1 MTERDDTLE
10 EIASYIDDSKEAAQR
25 MGKLPLV
32 AALEVMSSEVR
43 SRKGSAIAS
52 EMPYPS
58 QGPKYDES
66 DRANVLEVTYDG
78 STLVLPYEARDVLW
92 DYFEDWDYE
101 GIKLTMKTMTRA
113 EIEALDEFEGF

>member
-52 EMPYPS
+52 ETPYRKVFEAVRDLTDPDNLLS
-58 QGPKYDES
+58 CIPPGPERDALQAAFDE
-66 DRANVLEVTYDG
+66 AN
-78 STLVLPYEARDVLW
+78 R
-92 DYFEDWDYE
+92 
-101 GIKLTMKTMTRA
+101 
-113 EIEALDEFEGF
+113 